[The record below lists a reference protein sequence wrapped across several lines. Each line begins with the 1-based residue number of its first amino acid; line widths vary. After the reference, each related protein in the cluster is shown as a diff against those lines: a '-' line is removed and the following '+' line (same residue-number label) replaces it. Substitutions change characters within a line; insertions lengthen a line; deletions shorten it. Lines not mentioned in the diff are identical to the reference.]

1 MTLLYLKDAVFVDS
15 NSLDMQSGHLAVE
28 IGPGGDVS
36 FVNEIPSGV
45 ESVDCGGRLVTKA
58 LANGHHHAYSAL
70 ARGMP
75 APPRTPTC
83 FVDIL
88 YLIWWNLDKHL
99 DEAMIRASALATAV
113 EAARCG
119 CTFVIDHHSSP
130 NAAQGSLE
138 ILAEAFDQVGV
149 SHLLCYELSDRD
161 GQKRLTSALEAT
173 EAYLESRPGLV
184 GLHAS
189 FTVSNKLLDSA
200 MEIANRHQT
209 GIHIH
214 VAEANSDEEHSRVN
228 YGMSVGDRLKK
239 VGALELPKTILA
251 HCLHLD
257 DAQRSL
263 VRESQAWV
271 AQNTES
277 NQNNNV
283 GRFDPKGLGDRVF
296 LGTDGMHSD
305 MFHAVRASF
314 LQGQAVGGL
323 TPIDAYRRLRRVH
336 DYLSLNSFAGDSRN
350 NLMVLD
356 YPSPT
361 PVTSEN
367 FAAHFVYGLGSQHV
381 HTVISEGQVIV
392 EAGRV
397 TRVDQD
403 GILADARIQAERL
416 WQHL

>member
-1 MTLLYLKDAVFVDS
+1 MTLLYLKDAVYVDWR
-15 NSLDMQSGHLAVE
+15 SLEIQSGHLSVE

-36 FVNEIPSGV
+36 FVEEIPAGSD
-45 ESVDCGGRLVTKA
+45 SVDCGGRLVTKS
-58 LANGHHHAYSAL
+58 LANGHHHVYSAL

-75 APPRTPTC
+75 TPPRTPTC

-149 SHLLCYELSDRD
+149 GHLLCYELSDRD
-161 GQKRLTSALEAT
+161 GEKRLTSALEAT
-173 EAYLESRPGLV
+173 EAYLETRPGLV

-189 FTVSNKLLDSA
+189 FTVSNKLLERA
-200 MEIANRHQT
+200 MEIAKNHGT
-209 GIHIH
+209 GIHVH
-214 VAEANSDEEHSRVN
+214 VAEAHSDEEHSRVN
-228 YGMSVGDRLKK
+228 YGMSVGDRLAKA
-239 VGALELPKTILA
+239 GALELPQTILA

-263 VRESQAWV
+263 VKDSKAWI

-323 TPIDAYRRLRRVH
+323 SPMDAYGRLRKVH
-336 DYLSLNSFAGDSRN
+336 EYLSSNGFAGDSGN

-361 PVTSEN
+361 PVTNEN
-367 FAAHFVYGLGSQHV
+367 WASHFVYGLGSQHV
-381 HTVISEGQVIV
+381 HTVISDGQVIV
-392 EAGRV
+392 DAGRV

-403 GILADARIQAERL
+403 EILADARSQAERL